1 MALVQL
7 YQGLNQ
13 VGLVQC
19 RLYFIFVN
27 DELVVVGRS
36 WSGNELLARN
46 FDVLEIVVDPVCIQK
61 LADITV
67 KRARICGKGFR
78 RGQGDGCRIR

>member
-1 MALVQL
+1 MALVQF

-13 VGLVQC
+13 IGLVQC

-27 DELVVVGRS
+27 DEFVVVGRS

-46 FDVLEIVVDPVCIQK
+46 FDVLEIVVDPVRIQK
-61 LADITV
+61 LAGITV
-67 KRARICGKGFR
+67 
-78 RGQGDGCRIR
+78 